1 MTFYDAEPH
10 SYGRASFLGDI
21 ECSIYDNL
29 HGSPS
34 PIVQPADGVES
45 ADSCVPDFQMTSVE
59 NNEQVGRGE
68 PKFRKL
74 HFL

>member
-1 MTFYDAEPH
+1 MVTVFEAMSKHTWPD
-10 SYGRASFLGDI
+10 
-21 ECSIYDNL
+21 EC
-29 HGSPS
+29 GSPS

>member
-1 MTFYDAEPH
+1 MMVTVFEAMSKHTWSD
-10 SYGRASFLGDI
+10 
-21 ECSIYDNL
+21 EC
-29 HGSPS
+29 GSPS

-59 NNEQVGRGE
+59 NNEQVGVENNEQVGRGE